1 MAEYSDEDEE
11 GEFSSGEENDDAID
25 LGIGGYTERQK
36 NNLRK
41 YSEFE
46 LFSLDF
52 VLLTESFAGSN
63 QVDSDSEFEMKDKG
77 LSRAKI
83 SRVSIC
89 WKNFIILLLVT
100 VGVLLSF

>member
-25 LGIGGYTERQK
+25 LGAYADRQK
-36 NNLRK
+36 TNLRK
-41 YSEFE
+41 YSEYIYF
-46 LFSLDF
+46 FSNYHFLPSNF
-52 VLLTESFAGSN
+52 FKGSN

-83 SRVSIC
+83 SRVSRLFNKLLC
-89 WKNFIILLLVT
+89 WIKI
-100 VGVLLSF
+100 VGFP